1 MDSTDRQAQS
11 RRRENS
17 HFATTSWSLVLA
29 AGGRSQEALAE
40 LCQTYWYPIYAYVRR
55 RVPDVNE
62 AQDLTQEFFCRLLEK
77 EAIAK
82 AQPHRGRF
90 RAFLLTALKNFL
102 ANEWNK
108 VRARKRGG
116 GKSGLS
122 LDFGTAESLIQ
133 IEPFHEFT
141 PEKVFERRWVL
152 TLVNEVLDRLRTEFA
167 QAGKQHHFE
176 QLKGALTGEFAA
188 DDYAR
193 AGETL
198 GITPAAAKQAAYR
211 MRKRYREMFRQ
222 EVVRTTTGEEDIED
236 EMRRLLHN
244 LA

>member
-1 MDSTDRQAQS
+1 MDSTGKQAQS
-11 RRRENS
+11 HRQENS

-62 AQDLTQEFFCRLLEK
+62 AQDLTQGFFCRLLEK

-108 VRARKRGG
+108 ARTEKRGG
-116 GKSGLS
+116 GKTKLS
-122 LDFGTAESLIQ
+122 LDFGSAESLIQ
-133 IEPFHEFT
+133 IEPFHELT
-141 PEKVFERRWVL
+141 PEKLFERRWVVA
-152 TLVNEVLDRLRTEFA
+152 LVNEVLNRLQAEFA
-167 QAGKQHHFE
+167 GAGKLHHFE
-176 QLKGALTGEFAA
+176 QLKGALTGELTA
-188 DDYAR
+188 DDYER

-198 GITPAAAKQAAYR
+198 GITTAAAKQAAYR

-222 EVVRTTTGEEDIED
+222 EVARTTAGEEDVED
-236 EMRRLLHN
+236 EMRRLLRN

>member
-1 MDSTDRQAQS
+1 MDSTDKQAESPGQ
-11 RRRENS
+11 ENS

-40 LCQTYWYPIYAYVRR
+40 LCQAYWYPIYAYVRR

-77 EAIAK
+77 EAIAR

-108 VRARKRGG
+108 ARAQKRGG
-116 GKSGLS
+116 GKTGLS
-122 LDFGTAESLIQ
+122 LDFGSAESLIQ
-133 IEPFHEFT
+133 IEPFHELT
-141 PEKVFERRWVL
+141 PEKLFERRWVVA
-152 TLVNEVLDRLRTEFA
+152 LVNEVLNRLQAEFA
-167 QAGKQHHFE
+167 GAGKLHHFE
-176 QLKGALTGEFAA
+176 QLKGALTGELAA
-188 DDYAR
+188 DDYVR

-222 EVVRTTTGEEDIED
+222 EVARTTAAEEDVED
-236 EMRRLLHN
+236 EMRRLLRN

>member
-1 MDSTDRQAQS
+1 MNSTDKQAQPNGQ
-11 RRRENS
+11 ENS

-40 LCQTYWYPIYAYVRR
+40 LCQAYWYPIYAYVRR

-77 EAIAK
+77 EAIAR

-108 VRARKRGG
+108 ARAQKRGG
-116 GKSGLS
+116 GKTRLS
-122 LDFGTAESLIQ
+122 FDFDSAESLIQ
-133 IEPFHEFT
+133 IEPFHELT
-141 PEKVFERRWVL
+141 PEKLFERRWVVA
-152 TLVNEVLDRLRTEFA
+152 LVNEVLNRLQAEFA
-167 QAGKQHHFE
+167 EAGKLHHFE
-176 QLKGALTGEFAA
+176 QLKGALTGELAA
-188 DDYAR
+188 DEYER

-211 MRKRYREMFRQ
+211 MRKRYREMFRR
-222 EVVRTTTGEEDIED
+222 EVARTTAAEEDIED
-236 EMRRLLHN
+236 EMRRLLRN

>member
-1 MDSTDRQAQS
+1 MESTDKQAQS
-11 RRRENS
+11 GGQEDS

-77 EAIAK
+77 DGIAK

-90 RAFLLTALKNFL
+90 RAFLLTSLKNFL

-108 VRARKRGG
+108 ARAQKRGG
-116 GKSGLS
+116 AKTRLS
-122 LDFGTAESLIQ
+122 LDFGSAESLIQ
-133 IEPFHEFT
+133 IEPFHELT
-141 PEKVFERRWVL
+141 PEKLFERRWVVA
-152 TLVNEVLDRLRTEFA
+152 LVNEVLNQLQTELA
-167 QAGKQHHFE
+167 NGGKQHHFE
-176 QLKGALTGEFAA
+176 HLKGALMGELTA
-188 DDYAR
+188 DDYQL
-193 AGETL
+193 AGEKL

-222 EVVRTTTGEEDIED
+222 EVARTTAAEEDIED
-236 EMRRLLHN
+236 EMRRLLRS